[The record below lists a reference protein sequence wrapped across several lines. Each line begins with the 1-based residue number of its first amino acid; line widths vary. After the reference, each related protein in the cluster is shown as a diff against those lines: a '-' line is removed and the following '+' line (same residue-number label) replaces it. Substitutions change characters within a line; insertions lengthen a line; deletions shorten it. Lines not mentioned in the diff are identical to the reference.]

1 MAVYRKMRT
10 AGLAAAFGLIA
21 AGGWNMAER
30 PDGLQAA
37 EPFAESSVAPPHPTY
52 VVGMSDKFA
61 VRALSERVRRPWQ
74 GFERFAGSELEK
86 FAGVAYG
93 AGGAGCGAG
102 KTLVNFE
109 QMDCVTFIENVLAL
123 ALTEKDYALKP
134 AGDQELFHAFV
145 QNLNRVRYYE
155 GVNCRWDDRIYYFT
169 DALRQLEDAG
179 LMTDVARINGEPFNK
194 KIEYLSKNP
203 QKFSGIEDWN
213 KVKRVERE
221 MSSRRRYF
229 YPLSELERY
238 AGLAKTGDVV
248 ALATDVAGLDVSHCG
263 IVHLDEKRSGA
274 DKLFFTHASSVK
286 KKVVYRQNLCDYLAT
301 RTSITGIF
309 VYRPV
314 F

>member
-1 MAVYRKMRT
+1 MIVKKRIRSAGVAAVMTATAIGVWKMDAP
-10 AGLAAAFGLIA
+10 AGKVPVSPPPAH
-21 AGGWNMAER
+21 
-30 PDGLQAA
+30 PVV
-37 EPFAESSVAPPHPTY
+37 SVHPTF
-52 VVGMSDKFA
+52 VVGKSDKFA
-61 VRALSERVRRPWQ
+61 VQMLKEGVRRPWT
-74 GFERFAGSELEK
+74 GFSGFVETKLEK
-86 FAGVAYG
+86 FAGVSYG

-123 ALTEKDYALKP
+123 TLTEKDYALKP
-134 AGDQELFHAFV
+134 ADERTLFNAFV

-179 LMTDVARINGEPFNK
+179 LLTDLARINGEPFTK

-203 QKFSGIEDWN
+203 QKFTGIEDWN
-213 KVKRVERE
+213 KVKRLERE
-221 MSSRRRYF
+221 MSSRRRYY

-238 AGLAKTGDVV
+238 ADLARTGDVV
-248 ALATDVAGLDVSHCG
+248 ALATDVPGLDVSHCG
-263 IVHLDEKRSGA
+263 FIHVDENRSGV

-286 KKVVYRQNLCDYLAT
+286 KKVVYRQNFCDYLST
-301 RTSITGIF
+301 RTSITGVF
-309 VYRPV
+309 VYRPL